1 MTGTWDKGVGK
12 KKEDGTDTMSLYS
25 QFPVDHAWQRCESKA
40 PRHHNGN
47 VENGCGASGE
57 SSRLSLHGEEHRENS
72 SNQGCHGRSPKAL
85 EIGSPHL
92 KSKRPKE
99 EGNMQS
105 PLPLV

>member
-25 QFPVDHAWQRCESKA
+25 QFPVDYAWQRCESKA

-57 SSRLSLHGEEHRENS
+57 SMERRGYHCME
-72 SNQGCHGRSPKAL
+72 RSTEKTVQIRDATVGPPKL
-85 EIGSPHL
+85 
-92 KSKRPKE
+92 
-99 EGNMQS
+99 
-105 PLPLV
+105 